1 MFFKSKHSLGFPIG
15 SGAIEVMTCAG
26 KAAGRAAGRGT
37 VPDGPLT
44 GKVTACC
51 AGADPLSTG
60 APIVPAIL

>member
-15 SGAIEVMTCAG
+15 SGAIEVTTCAG
-26 KAAGRAAGRGT
+26 RDAGIGT
-37 VPDGPLT
+37 MPAGPLT